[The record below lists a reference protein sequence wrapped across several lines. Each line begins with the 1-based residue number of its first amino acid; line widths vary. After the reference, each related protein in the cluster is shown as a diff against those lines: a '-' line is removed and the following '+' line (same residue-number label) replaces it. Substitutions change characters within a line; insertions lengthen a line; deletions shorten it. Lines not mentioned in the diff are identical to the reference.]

1 MTPEMSLSLSQT
13 SLVGNYLSFRT
24 FEDIYFEIEVLAYD
38 NKSHKISVEVVDYQ
52 PKDISRFKEQTAKA
66 QVLFIHF
73 KPLKWQHIERYL
85 SSYTKS
91 RLLREKIIFEDV
103 PALTS
108 AVSENPFSR
117 ISKSNEEQSSDSSR
131 PSFSEISQNY
141 SEPKQPEPIIEKITE
156 DARIYFK
163 DADFNL
169 GFVAFSYKSKKL
181 NETYNLKIE
190 NHFLL
195 TEFNAIKSY
204 FPKVFGGKKQFSIN
218 IIFTLKDKVV
228 TDIITT
234 SPEIESINESI
245 LDSIKRE
252 RVARLITTPLRN
264 SVDKSL
270 FTAEDIFDSF
280 EDNLKDGNI
289 FKQSGEDILNF
300 LIEARNVRNAKHLQ
314 FLSGSKHSIKQKLRF
329 TLKPLFGFVFF
340 IEGETKNHYCWELLN
355 SHATYLWSFDKI
367 DTDTKFQ
374 FKRVEETINIIR
386 DMGRETYKNDFKNNK
401 VDSDLSFCTIEH
413 SNINSAFKDGFVEWQ
428 HRLKERLV

>member
-1 MTPEMSLSLSQT
+1 MTHSNGAKKTYKNIEKQSFLTPEMSLSLSQT

-204 FPKVFGGKKQFSIN
+204 FPKYLAV
-218 IIFTLKDKVV
+218 
-228 TDIITT
+228 
-234 SPEIESINESI
+234 
-245 LDSIKRE
+245 
-252 RVARLITTPLRN
+252 
-264 SVDKSL
+264 KS
-270 FTAEDIFDSF
+270 SF
-280 EDNLKDGNI
+280 
-289 FKQSGEDILNF
+289 Q
-300 LIEARNVRNAKHLQ
+300 
-314 FLSGSKHSIKQKLRF
+314 
-329 TLKPLFGFVFF
+329 
-340 IEGETKNHYCWELLN
+340 
-355 SHATYLWSFDKI
+355 
-367 DTDTKFQ
+367 
-374 FKRVEETINIIR
+374 
-386 DMGRETYKNDFKNNK
+386 
-401 VDSDLSFCTIEH
+401 
-413 SNINSAFKDGFVEWQ
+413 
-428 HRLKERLV
+428 